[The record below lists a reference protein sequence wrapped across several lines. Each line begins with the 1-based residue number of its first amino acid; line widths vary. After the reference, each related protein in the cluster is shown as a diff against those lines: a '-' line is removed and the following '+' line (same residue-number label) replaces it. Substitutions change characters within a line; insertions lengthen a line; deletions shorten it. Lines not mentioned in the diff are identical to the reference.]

1 MYAGNMLW
9 SNIASGGVVLAIL
22 GFTLLPLWP
31 DILKQVAWY
40 IAVTILILMLGF
52 CILRMTIFLSFWLL
66 GYDFWIFPRL
76 FDESLSI
83 QDSFKPTYSFESS
96 AKGQLYYRLGLLIGL
111 VAFIYWACTQPTE
124 FDGFLQAQK
133 DFIDDLYSGNLI
145 SDVSFNTRESTERAL
160 KGRVPNLEDLL
171 KEMEMEAIEDSKAKV
186 EDLNDGNT
194 TEEASTSSI
203 EEDLEVED

>member
-1 MYAGNMLW
+1 MEAKKWPKSIPKITDKGIARLVAGEMVQACYFHRSEKVEDKKGYFQISKVNVFEESGYYTWMYAGNMLW

-52 CILRMTIFLSFWLL
+52 CILRTVIFLAFWLL

-76 FDESLSI
+76 FDESLSV

-96 AKGQLYYRLGLLIGL
+96 AKGQLYYR
-111 VAFIYWACTQPTE
+111 
-124 FDGFLQAQK
+124 
-133 DFIDDLYSGNLI
+133 
-145 SDVSFNTRESTERAL
+145 
-160 KGRVPNLEDLL
+160 
-171 KEMEMEAIEDSKAKV
+171 
-186 EDLNDGNT
+186 
-194 TEEASTSSI
+194 
-203 EEDLEVED
+203 